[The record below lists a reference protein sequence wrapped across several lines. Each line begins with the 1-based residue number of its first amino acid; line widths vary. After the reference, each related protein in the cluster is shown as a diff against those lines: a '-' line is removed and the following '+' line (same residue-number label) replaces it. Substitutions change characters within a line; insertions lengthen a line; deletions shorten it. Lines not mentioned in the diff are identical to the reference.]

1 MLDTG
6 SQRNGQCPLF
16 DVAGSFAAPCQARG
30 QVSLLNKKTIT
41 MKNSPCIVLL
51 FMLLACVTG
60 ASAQTSVDGSV
71 QTIFDDL
78 QTSKPGKGEVIIN
91 QSQALRNMVG
101 VRLSGENVEK
111 TDSTAF
117 LKIQGFRTQ
126 VFSGNNQ
133 RKSKDEAFDKEKQIK
148 ELFPTVPT
156 YVTYTAPFWKLRV
169 GDFRSHEEAY
179 HMQRLLMTAFPS
191 FGKEMYIVR
200 EEVKIPLN

>member
-1 MLDTG
+1 
-6 SQRNGQCPLF
+6 
-16 DVAGSFAAPCQARG
+16 
-30 QVSLLNKKTIT
+30 
-41 MKNSPCIVLL
+41 MKNFPCILSL
-51 FMLLACVTG
+51 FMLLVCATG
-60 ASAQTSVDGSV
+60 AFAQTSAGGSV

-78 QTSKPGKGEVIIN
+78 QTSKPGKGDVIIN
-91 QSQALRNMVG
+91 QPEALRKMVG
-101 VRLSGENVEK
+101 VRLYGDNVEK

-133 RKSKDEAFDKEKQIK
+133 RKSKDEAFDKEKKIK
-148 ELFPTVPT
+148 ELFPDVPT

>member
-1 MLDTG
+1 
-6 SQRNGQCPLF
+6 
-16 DVAGSFAAPCQARG
+16 
-30 QVSLLNKKTIT
+30 
-41 MKNSPCIVLL
+41 MKNSPCIILL

-60 ASAQTSVDGSV
+60 ASAQTGVDGSV

-78 QTSKPGKGEVIIN
+78 QISKPGKGEVIIN

>member
-1 MLDTG
+1 
-6 SQRNGQCPLF
+6 
-16 DVAGSFAAPCQARG
+16 
-30 QVSLLNKKTIT
+30 
-41 MKNSPCIVLL
+41 MKNSPCITFL
-51 FMLLACVTG
+51 FMLLVCVTG
-60 ASAQTSVDGSV
+60 ASAQMSVDGSA

-78 QTSKPGKGEVIIN
+78 QTSKPGKGEVIVN
-91 QSQALRNMVG
+91 QPEALRKMVG
-101 VRLSGENVEK
+101 VRLYGDNVEK

-126 VFSGNNQ
+126 VFSGN
-133 RKSKDEAFDKEKQIK
+133 SH
-148 ELFPTVPT
+148 VS
-156 YVTYTAPFWKLRV
+156 YTAPFWKLRV